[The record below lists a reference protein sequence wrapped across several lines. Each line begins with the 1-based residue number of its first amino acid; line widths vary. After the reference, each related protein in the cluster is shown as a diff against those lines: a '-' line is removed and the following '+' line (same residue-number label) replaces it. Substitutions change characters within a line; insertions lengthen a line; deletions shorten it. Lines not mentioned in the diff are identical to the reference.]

1 MWQGPTRSPPR
12 LFSVDA
18 PEWLGLEPTHNPTR
32 WILPVTPGISTTQQ
46 FLFGGCGLGAA
57 IAAMERTSGRPVI
70 WATAQ
75 YLSYANPPSIMDIDV
90 TIAVEG
96 RQITQA
102 RAVGHVG
109 NRRSEEHTSE
119 LQSLMRNS
127 YAVFCL
133 KK

>member
-46 FLFGGCGLGAA
+46 FPFGGCGLCAA
-57 IAAMERTSGRPVI
+57 IAVMARTPGRPVI

-75 YLSYANPPSIMDIDV
+75 YLSNAHPPSIMDIDV
-90 TIAVEG
+90 TIAAEG

-102 RAVGHVG
+102 RAIG
-109 NRRSEEHTSE
+109 RATYE
-119 LQSLMRNS
+119 
-127 YAVFCL
+127 
-133 KK
+133 